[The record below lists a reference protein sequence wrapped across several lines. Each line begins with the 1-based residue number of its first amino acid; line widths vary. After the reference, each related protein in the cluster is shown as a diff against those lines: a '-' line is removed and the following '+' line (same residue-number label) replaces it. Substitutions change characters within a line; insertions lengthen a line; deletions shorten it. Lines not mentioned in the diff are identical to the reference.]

1 MLRLGR
7 LSVVSA
13 ALGATVMKRE
23 ELKDE
28 AACALREYGEIG
40 VNYNV
45 MLID

>member
-13 ALGATVMKRE
+13 ALMKRE
-23 ELKDE
+23 VLKDE

-40 VNYNV
+40 VIYNV